1 MNEQSELEI
10 LKLQDSLPVI
20 RQVGGWTAEE
30 FGKMIGVTKQ
40 TISNLESK
48 KTVMSKTQYI
58 AIRAVLDYEVSKRSD
73 DDFLLASV
81 IDFCLENDATSP
93 EDRRKAQ
100 AFISGAKK
108 AHLDYA
114 SIAAGLAA
122 LVGIVA
128 TGTPVFSNKSF
139 RSNIWLSKL
148 LKNSKQKHYKGGT
161 DYERQIS
168 RH

>member
-1 MNEQSELEI
+1 MNEHSELEI

-20 RQVGGWTAEE
+20 RQAGGWTAEE

-40 TISNLESK
+40 TISNLETK

-73 DDFLLASV
+73 NLLLASV

-114 SIAAGLAA
+114 SIAAGLTA
-122 LVGIVA
+122 LVGIV
-128 TGTPVFSNKSF
+128 TMGTTVFSNKSF
-139 RSNIWLSKL
+139 SPNNWLSKL
-148 LKNSKQKHYKGGT
+148 LKNSK
-161 DYERQIS
+161 
-168 RH
+168 

>member
-1 MNEQSELEI
+1 MNEHFELEI

-20 RQVGGWTAEE
+20 RQAGGWTAEE

-40 TISNLESK
+40 TISNLETK

-58 AIRAVLDYEVSKRSD
+58 AIRAVLDYEVSKHSD
-73 DDFLLASV
+73 DLLLASV

-114 SIAAGLAA
+114 SVAAGLTA

-128 TGTPVFSNKSF
+128 MGTTVFSNQSF
-139 RSNIWLSKL
+139 IPNNWLSKL
-148 LKNSKQKHYKGGT
+148 LKNSK
-161 DYERQIS
+161 
-168 RH
+168 

>member
-1 MNEQSELEI
+1 MTEDSELEI

-20 RQVGGWTAEE
+20 RQAGGWTAEE

-40 TISNLESK
+40 TISNLETK
-48 KTVMSKTQYI
+48 KTIMSKTQYI

-73 DDFLLASV
+73 DLLLASV

-93 EDRRKAQ
+93 EDRRKAH

-108 AHLDYA
+108 AHLDYTN
-114 SIAAGLAA
+114 IVAGLTA

-128 TGTPVFSNKSF
+128 MGTTVLSNKSF
-139 RSNIWLSKL
+139 CSNNWLSKL
-148 LKNSKQKHYKGGT
+148 LKNSK
-161 DYERQIS
+161 
-168 RH
+168 

>member
-1 MNEQSELEI
+1 MNEHSELEI

-100 AFISGAKK
+100 AFIS
-108 AHLDYA
+108 
-114 SIAAGLAA
+114 AGLAA

>member
-1 MNEQSELEI
+1 MNEHFELEI

-20 RQVGGWTAEE
+20 RQAGGWTAEE

-40 TISNLESK
+40 TISNLETK
-48 KTVMSKTQYI
+48 KTVISKTQYI

-73 DDFLLASV
+73 DLLLASV

-114 SIAAGLAA
+114 SVAAGLTA

-128 TGTPVFSNKSF
+128 MGTTVFSNQSF
-139 RSNIWLSKL
+139 IPNNWLSKL
-148 LKNSKQKHYKGGT
+148 LKNSK
-161 DYERQIS
+161 
-168 RH
+168 

>member
-1 MNEQSELEI
+1 MNEHSELEI

-20 RQVGGWTAEE
+20 RQAGGWTAEE

-40 TISNLESK
+40 TISNLETK

-73 DDFLLASV
+73 ILLLASV

-114 SIAAGLAA
+114 SIAAGLTA
-122 LVGIVA
+122 LVGIV
-128 TGTPVFSNKSF
+128 TMGTTVFSNKSF
-139 RSNIWLSKL
+139 SPNNWLSKL
-148 LKNSKQKHYKGGT
+148 LKNSK
-161 DYERQIS
+161 
-168 RH
+168 